1 MHGEVNMSLS
11 IIWNE
16 ATFVLMNRFENN
28 LVNKKNVQLYNNTI
42 QINQL
47 KINFVM
53 IFVIKLSSKPYWK
66 F

>member
-47 KINFVM
+47 KMNFVM
-53 IFVIKLSSKPYWK
+53 IFVIKLPSKPYWK